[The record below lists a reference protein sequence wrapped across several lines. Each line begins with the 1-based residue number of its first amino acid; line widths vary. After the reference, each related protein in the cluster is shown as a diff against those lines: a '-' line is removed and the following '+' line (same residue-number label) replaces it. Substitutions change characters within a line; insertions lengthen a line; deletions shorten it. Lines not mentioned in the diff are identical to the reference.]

1 MIKAIL
7 FDFNGVIINDEALH
21 MQAYQQVLKAEG
33 IDLTEKDYY
42 ASLGMDDK
50 TFLNAAYKRV
60 GKELT
65 SDAQIRVL
73 EQKTEAH
80 RRLIADEIPFF
91 PGAINFIK
99 EARNHFKL
107 GVVSMARRDDI
118 EHVLLRA
125 DLLAD
130 FDAIISADDVSVC
143 KPDPECY
150 NRGFQKIDRL
160 FAAEKAFPIVREEV
174 LVIEDAPP
182 GVRAG
187 KAAGMWVLGVTNTVG
202 ESELRRA
209 GADSVTKNLAD
220 WTPDAVELVFR

>member
-21 MQAYQQVLKAEG
+21 LQAYQQVFKSEG

-42 ASLGMDDK
+42 SSLGMDDK
-50 TFLNAAYKRV
+50 TFVNAAYKRANR
-60 GKELT
+60 ELT
-65 SDAQIRVL
+65 DDARARLL
-73 EQKTEAH
+73 EQKTQAH
-80 RRLIADEIPFF
+80 RALIADEIPFF

-118 EHVLLRA
+118 EYVLQRA

-130 FDAIISADDVSVC
+130 FDAIVSADDVSAC

-160 FAAEKAFPIVREEV
+160 FTAEKAFPLVREEV

-187 KAAGMWVLGVTNTVG
+187 KAAGMWVLGVANTV
-202 ESELRRA
+202 SDRELREA